1 MARLAVL
8 PLTGRAC
15 WWETSHGSRLGDKM
29 REISRDLI
37 SLRSLSLLFGV
48 VFMATLAQAQE
59 GAPADAAPTEAV
71 AEDAAPTEAAADEAA
86 PAEVAPADSAAEDA
100 APAETISVKAVIE
113 EGASEASFA
122 GRLAY
127 LEDASGELT
136 IEKIIE
142 GADSVGFK
150 AYEKPDES
158 PNFGLNPSV
167 HWFKVQIEN
176 LAETVQWVVEVDY
189 SMLDTITF
197 YAQGADGSYAPQ
209 VSGDSEAFEG
219 RYWEHR
225 NPNFKVDI
233 WQGDTAVVYLKV
245 QTAGSLQLPLSI
257 YSERTFG
264 LRSMRDSLNL
274 GLYFGI
280 LIIMVLFNGLLFI
293 PTKDTTYLQYVVFLT
308 FFGLFDA
315 TLRGLGFAY
324 LWPESPSFNNLFLL
338 PFIFIALWGA
348 VSFSRN
354 YLNAVETSPKLD
366 GFLKIVGVLLVVFT
380 VAAFAA
386 PYKYMIGGVILSV
399 LVVCITLV
407 ILGFSSMSSGFP
419 PAKFFL
425 VAWGS
430 FLFGVV
436 LYALKTGGV
445 LPSNALT
452 NSFFQI
458 GSTMLVTLL
467 ALGMR
472 ARFEFLRSSGLG
484 R

>member
-1 MARLAVL
+1 MGKSSQLCNVL
-8 PLTGRAC
+8 TLKG
-15 WWETSHGSRLGDKM
+15 
-29 REISRDLI
+29 
-37 SLRSLSLLFGV
+37 LSLQLGV
-48 VFMATLAQAQE
+48 VLFTTLAYAQE
-59 GAPADAAPTEAV
+59 GTPSDDSAAEVAPADTAAEAAPADAAPEA
-71 AEDAAPTEAAADEAA
+71 APADAAPEAAPADAAPEAA
-86 PAEVAPADSAAEDA
+86 PAEPV
-100 APAETISVKAVIE
+100 SVKAIIE
-113 EGASEASFA
+113 AGTSEASV
-122 GRLAY
+122 GGKVAY
-127 LEDASGELT
+127 LEDASGEFT
-136 IEKIIE
+136 IEKIVESGDTI
-142 GADSVGFK
+142 AFK

-197 YAQGADGSYAPQ
+197 YAQGADGTYEPQ

-219 RYWEHR
+219 RYWAHR

-257 YSERTFG
+257 SSERTFG
-264 LRSMRDSLNL
+264 LRSMRDSLSL

-338 PFIFIALWGA
+338 PFIFVALWGA
-348 VSFSRN
+348 VAFSRN

-366 GFLKIVGVLLVVFT
+366 GFLKIVGTLLVVLT
-380 VAAFAA
+380 VVAFVA
-386 PYKYMIGGVILSV
+386 PYKFMIGGVILSV
-399 LVVCITLV
+399 LVVCITL
-407 ILGFSSMSSGFP
+407 ITLGFSAMSSGFP

-430 FLFGVV
+430 FLVGVV

-452 NSFFQI
+452 NSFFQL
-458 GSTMLVTLL
+458 GSTLLVTLL

-472 ARFEFLRSSGLG
+472 ARYEFLRSSGLG

>member
-1 MARLAVL
+1 MGKR
-8 PLTGRAC
+8 
-15 WWETSHGSRLGDKM
+15 SRLYKAFN
-29 REISRDLI
+29 LKT
-37 SLRSLSLLFGV
+37 LSLHLGV
-48 VFMATLAQAQE
+48 VLFATFAYAQE
-59 GAPADAAPTEAV
+59 GAPSGDTAA
-71 AEDAAPTEAAADEAA
+71 EAA
-86 PAEVAPADSAAEDA
+86 PADAAAADTAAADTAAEAAPADAAVEA
-100 APAETISVKAVIE
+100 VSVKATIDA
-113 EGASEASFA
+113 GSSESSIA
-122 GRLAY
+122 GKLAY
-127 LEDASGELT
+127 LEDANGDLT
-136 IEKIIE
+136 IEKIVDGGDAI
-142 GADSVGFK
+142 SFK

-197 YAQGADGSYAPQ
+197 YAQGADGTYEPQ
-209 VSGDSEAFEG
+209 VSGDSEAFDG
-219 RYWEHR
+219 RYWAHR

-257 YSERTFG
+257 SSERTFG
-264 LRSMRDSLNL
+264 LRSMRDSLSL

-293 PTKDTTYLQYVVFLT
+293 PTKDTTYLQYVVFLS

-338 PFIFIALWGA
+338 PFIFVALWGA

-354 YLNAVETSPKLD
+354 YLNAIETSPKLD
-366 GFLKIVGVLLVVFT
+366 GFLKIVGMLLIVLTVV
-380 VAAFAA
+380 AFVA
-386 PYKYMIGGVILSV
+386 PYKFMIGGVILSV
-399 LVVCITLV
+399 LVVCVTLI
-407 ILGFSSMSSGFP
+407 ILGFSAMSSCFP

-430 FLFGVV
+430 FLVGVV

-452 NSFFQI
+452 NSFFQL

-472 ARFEFLRSSGLG
+472 ARYEFLRSSGLG

>member
-1 MARLAVL
+1 MRKGPLAIKAFTVR
-8 PLTGRAC
+8 T
-15 WWETSHGSRLGDKM
+15 
-29 REISRDLI
+29 
-37 SLRSLSLLFGV
+37 LSLQLGVCLF
-48 VFMATLAQAQE
+48 ATLAYAQ
-59 GAPADAAPTEAV
+59 GDDV
-71 AEDAAPTEAAADEAA
+71 A
-86 PAEVAPADSAAEDA
+86 PAEEPAPVAEPTPTEDA
-100 APAETISVKAVIE
+100 APAAEPVAEAVAAEPEASVKAVIAA
-113 EGASEASFA
+113 GTSEASI
-122 GRLAY
+122 GGQIAY
-127 LEDASGELT
+127 LEDPTGELT
-136 IEKIIE
+136 IDKIIE
-142 GADSVGFK
+142 GGEGIKFIP
-150 AYEKPDES
+150 YEKPQES
-158 PNFGLNPSV
+158 PNFGLSPSV

-197 YAQGADGSYAPQ
+197 YAMGAEGTYEPQ

-219 RYWEHR
+219 RYWAHR

-245 QTAGSLQLPLSI
+245 QTAGSLQLPLNI

-264 LRSMRDSLNL
+264 LRSMRDSLSL

-293 PTKDTTYLQYVVFLT
+293 PTKDSTYLQYVVFLT

-324 LWPESPSFNNLFLL
+324 LWPGSPAFNNLFLL
-338 PFIFIALWGA
+338 PFIFVALWGA
-348 VSFSRN
+348 VAFSRN

-366 GFLKIVGVLLVVFT
+366 SFLKIIGILLIVFT
-380 VAAFAA
+380 LVAFVA
-386 PYKYMIGGVILSV
+386 PYKLMIVGVILSV
-399 LVVCITLV
+399 LVVCITLI
-407 ILGFSSMSSGFP
+407 ILGFSSVSSGFP

-430 FLFGVV
+430 FLVGVV

-452 NSFFQI
+452 NNFFQI
-458 GSTMLVTLL
+458 GSTLLVMLL

-472 ARFEFLRSSGLG
+472 ARYEFLRSSGLG